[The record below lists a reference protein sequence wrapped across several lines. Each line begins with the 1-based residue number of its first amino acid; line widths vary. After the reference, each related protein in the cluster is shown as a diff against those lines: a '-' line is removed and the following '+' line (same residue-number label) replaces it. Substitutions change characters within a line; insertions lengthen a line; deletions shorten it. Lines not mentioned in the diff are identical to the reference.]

1 MTIVSTK
8 WHFQARKYFIF
19 PINQSTSHLWDIP
32 LNNQSTHIGIISILK
47 VKSLYHIC
55 GRSLS
60 TLHWGTP
67 IAIKPPWLRASIP
80 KLHPYQQHINTQ
92 DASIW
97 QQINIQ
103 NASILA
109 THQYLNCIHIGINT
123 QTALIL
129 ATHQYPKYIHIVI
142 TSIPKMHPYWH
153 HINTQWRGNLGLHLC
168 IIGDPNATCSI
179 SFNPTP
185 SCAELLLKE
194 KEINIVHLHLKES
207 C

>member
-1 MTIVSTK
+1 MTMTIVSTK
-8 WHFQARKYFIF
+8 WHFQARGDFIF

-109 THQYLNCIHIGINT
+109 THQY
-123 QTALIL
+123 
-129 ATHQYPKYIHIVI
+129 PKYIHIVI
-142 TSIPKMHPYWH
+142 TSIPKMHPYRH
-153 HINTQWRGNLGLHLC
+153 HINTQRRGNLGLNLC

-207 C
+207 RLC